1 MPIIAVTP
9 IIMKDVV
16 LEIELDDFAAAISSA
31 MLTPSASTVVFKGL
45 KNDAVFTD
53 VTSATW
59 TLALTYAQD
68 WVTAGSLS
76 NYLFTNEGEIKDAVL
91 KPQSGIGPSFSVEI
105 IITPGAIGG
114 AVDQTA
120 TATVTL
126 GVQGKPVLVP
136 AIPVV

>member
-16 LEIELDDFAAAISSA
+16 LEIETDDFAAAVSSA
-31 MLTPSASTVVFKGL
+31 VLTPSASTVVFKGL

-53 VTSATW
+53 VTAATW

-68 WVTAGSLS
+68 WVTVGSLS
-76 NYLFTNEGEIKDAVL
+76 SYLFNNEGAEVDGVL
-91 KPQSGIGPSFSVEI
+91 KPQSGVGPSFAVSIV
-105 IITPGAIGG
+105 ITPGAIGG

-126 GVQGKPVLVP
+126 GVQGKPTLVP
-136 AIPVV
+136 AVA